1 MMPNPKPQANWKWTS
16 IPSC

>member
-1 MMPNPKPQANWKWTS
+1 MPNPKPQANWKWTS